1 VRGEVV
7 TLAAKVGWFAVIVLA
22 VSFTADAIGRYRL
35 SRETAKAHREVK
47 EAIDWGMR
55 MQDAA
60 ERHLAAV
67 NDAYW
72 REEEGES
79 VASPAFA
86 PYDGCETCVIR
97 EVLAGAWPVMVEMV
111 DHKRRHG
118 GELHL
123 GIKHE

>member
-1 VRGEVV
+1 M
-7 TLAAKVGWFAVIVLA
+7 TPAAKVGWLALIVLA
-22 VSFTADAIGRYRL
+22 ASFIIDAIGRWRL
-35 SRETAKAHREVK
+35 SRENRRALR

-72 REEEGES
+72 REEEGED

-86 PYDGCETCVIR
+86 PYDGCDTCVVR

-123 GIKHE
+123 KGVDYV